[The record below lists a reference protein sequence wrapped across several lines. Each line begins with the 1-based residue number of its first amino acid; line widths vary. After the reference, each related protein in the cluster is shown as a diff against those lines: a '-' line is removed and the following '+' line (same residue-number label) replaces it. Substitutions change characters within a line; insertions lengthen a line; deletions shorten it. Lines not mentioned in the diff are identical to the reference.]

1 MKEKIT
7 ITLPK
12 LGESILRATVI
23 QWFKEEG
30 EYIQLD
36 EPLLEVSTD
45 KVNSEIPS
53 SCSGY
58 IESILTKP
66 FMEIEVG
73 DPLCVIQVEKES
85 KESVE
90 NSNENPSMI
99 KETESSTSPS
109 TFISPVVLQIARENN
124 LDLKTLQEIKGTGT
138 GGRISKKDIQQYLSI
153 QKASYTKRKTMSL
166 SERRKTI
173 AKNLLESYTKI
184 PHASLIREIDV
195 TQILHY
201 IEANKDEFY
210 KKYGYKLTITSFM
223 IQAIANTVQNYPLI
237 NASLEGNTLTIH
249 PSLNLGIA
257 VTIDEDVIVPVIK
270 NCNGLHLYEIAGKIA
285 DFSIRAR
292 NNQIVISEMQEG
304 TLTLTNFG
312 MGGAEMGIP
321 IIRYPEVAI
330 IGMGAITKRVVVLS
344 NNSIGIAERIYL
356 SLTFDHRIIDGMYG
370 SQFLQALK
378 TYIETPQNI
387 HKSFQDFC
395 LAR

>member
-1 MKEKIT
+1 MNEKIT

-66 FMEIEVG
+66 FMEIDVG
-73 DPLCVIQVEKES
+73 EPLCVIRVEKKS
-85 KESVE
+85 LK
-90 NSNENPSMI
+90 NSNEKPPVLDLP
-99 KETESSTSPS
+99 ETSTSAS
-109 TFISPVVLQIARENN
+109 NFASPVVLQIARENN

-153 QKASYTKRKTMSL
+153 QKGSYAKPKTISL
-166 SERRKTI
+166 SDRRQTI

-195 TQILHY
+195 TELLHY
-201 IEANKDEFY
+201 IQGNKEQFY
-210 KKYGYKLTITSFM
+210 EKYGYKLTITSFM
-223 IQAIANTVQNYPLI
+223 IQAIANIVQNYPLI
-237 NASLEGNTLTIH
+237 NASLAGNTLTIH
-249 PSLNLGIA
+249 PAVNLGIA
-257 VTIDEDVIVPVIK
+257 VTINDDLIVPVIK
-270 NCNGLHLYEIAGKIA
+270 NCNKLRLCEIAGKIA
-285 DFSIRAR
+285 DFATRAQ
-292 NNQIVISEMQEG
+292 NNQIVLSEMQGG

-312 MGGAEMGIP
+312 MGGAEIGMP

-330 IGMGAITKRVVVLS
+330 IGMGAITKRVVALS
-344 NNSIGIAERIYL
+344 NSSIGIAERIYL
-356 SLTFDHRIIDGMYG
+356 SITFDHRIIDGMYT
-370 SQFLQALK
+370 SRFLEELK

-387 HKSFQDFC
+387 HKSLPDFC

>member
-1 MKEKIT
+1 MNEKIT

-73 DPLCVIQVEKES
+73 EPLCIIRVEKKFLE
-85 KESVE
+85 KA
-90 NSNENPSMI
+90 NEKSLILGSP
-99 KETESSTSPS
+99 ETSTSFS
-109 TFISPVVLQIARENN
+109 NFASPVVLQIAKENN

-153 QKASYTKRKTMSL
+153 QKGSYKRPKTISL
-166 SERRKTI
+166 SERRQTI
-173 AKNLLESYTKI
+173 ARNLLESYTKI

-195 TQILHY
+195 TEVLHY
-201 IEANKDEFY
+201 IQDNKDQFY
-210 KKYGYKLTITSFM
+210 EKYGYKLTITSFM

-237 NASLEGNTLTIH
+237 NASLEENTLIIH
-249 PSLNLGIA
+249 PAVNLGIA
-257 VTIDEDVIVPVIK
+257 VTINDDLIVPVIK
-270 NCNGLHLYEIAGKIA
+270 NCNKLRLCEIARKIA
-285 DFSIRAR
+285 DFSTRAR
-292 NNQIVISEMQEG
+292 NDQIVLSEMQEG

-312 MGGAEMGIP
+312 MGGAEIGMP

-330 IGMGAITKRVVVLS
+330 IGMGAITKRVVALS
-344 NNSIGIAERIYL
+344 NSSIGIAERIYL
-356 SLTFDHRIIDGMYG
+356 SITFDHRIIDGMY
-370 SQFLQALK
+370 SSRFLEELK

-387 HKSFQDFC
+387 HKSLPDSC